1 MRKLIEKINNKL
13 SYMAIMV
20 AEGTGLENPLGV
32 STFEELVGGI
42 TKWAVRIATPIA
54 VIVIVYAGLK
64 FIMARGKPEEIQKAK
79 GILWWAIIGIGVV
92 FVSTGL
98 VSLVQDILSA
108 K

>member
-1 MRKLIEKINNKL
+1 
-13 SYMAIMV
+13 MAV
-20 AEGTGLENPLGV
+20 VVTQGTAIDNPLGV
-32 STFEELVGGI
+32 STFEELVTGI

-64 FIMARGKPEEIQKAK
+64 FITARGKPEELQKAK
-79 GILWWAIIGIGVV
+79 GILLWAIVGIGVV

-98 VSLVQDILSA
+98 VSLIQDILSA